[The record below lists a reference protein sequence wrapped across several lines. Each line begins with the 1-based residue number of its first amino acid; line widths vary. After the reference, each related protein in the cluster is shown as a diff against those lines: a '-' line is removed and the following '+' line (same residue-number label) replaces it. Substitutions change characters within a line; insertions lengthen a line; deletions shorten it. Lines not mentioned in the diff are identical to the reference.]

1 MRQIVMT
8 ADQICATPSRRNL
21 RLKWR
26 GVFRQLSQLRQ
37 VTDSA
42 QPPCG
47 DGGQHLRVVPTVR
60 FTIIFPLSIVAKTLS
75 LTYIFKGSAGHLVVK
90 DRLRYRIPYSS
101 THSRLYRLLACIA
114 CMLYTQISVA
124 AVSHAVN
131 LKQIR
136 PDHTVNS
143 VEVGPPVRHP

>member
-1 MRQIVMT
+1 MT

-21 RLKWR
+21 RLKGSVSSAFPAPPGHRLSPTSLRRWR
-26 GVFRQLSQLRQ
+26 TTSEGRSNR
-37 VTDSA
+37 SI
-42 QPPCG
+42 
-47 DGGQHLRVVPTVR
+47 HHN
-60 FTIIFPLSIVAKTLS
+60 LSIEHCIGNTGNLP
-75 LTYIFKGSAGHLVVK
+75 YIFKGWSAGHLVVK

-101 THSRLYRLLACIA
+101 THSRLYRLRLYA

-124 AVSHAVN
+124 AVSHEVN